1 MADKCCGGGA
11 EKGKMKPK
19 DKQQKGQEKPK
30 PDAKPKF

>member
-11 EKGKMKPK
+11 EKCKPK